1 MSYCSADRCTREW
14 TEAHIALQKRENSI
28 GKEHV
33 RKLQFE
39 EKMSL
44 KERRQSCNQLSASLT
59 SLFLIGVLL
68 CTTSCYNKE
77 KRNQFSFQS
86 SLQLSLKWLP
96 LRYFPND
103 TKINSR
109 QHKT

>member
-44 KERRQSCNQLSASLT
+44 KERRHCRRVSQACSL
-59 SLFLIGVLL
+59 
-68 CTTSCYNKE
+68 
-77 KRNQFSFQS
+77 
-86 SLQLSLKWLP
+86 
-96 LRYFPND
+96 
-103 TKINSR
+103 
-109 QHKT
+109 